1 MSSQPAAPE
10 RVVPVRRLAVDEHV
24 PAALSAMRTLDAVVR
39 KFALPA
45 GLAELVRLRAAQLN
59 GSAFCVDVHSR
70 DALAHEETERRVLA
84 LPVWRET
91 PFFTEQERAA
101 LDLAEAMTRLADRPV
116 PDQIFDA
123 AAAVFTPQA
132 LAELIWV
139 IAVANTWHRIDATTR
154 AWCLG

>member
-1 MSSQPAAPE
+1 MHA
-10 RVVPVRRLAVDEHV
+10 
-24 PAALSAMRTLDAVVR
+24 LDAVVR
-39 KFALPA
+39 KFAFPA

-59 GSAFCVDVHSR
+59 GCAFSVDVHSR

-91 PFFTEQERAA
+91 PFFTARERAA

-116 PDQIFDA
+116 TDEVFDA
-123 AAAVFTPQA
+123 AAAVFTEQE

-139 IAVANTWHRIDATTR
+139 IAVANMWHRIGSTTR
-154 AWCLG
+154 AWCLV